1 MHVHSF
7 TAWKCA
13 GRPRCAP
20 GPGTRHTAGTGLRR
34 CTLEAR
40 GARGGGRARR
50 PARPQPRPALLGS
63 QHAPAAV
70 RGLGLPGS
78 RPGPARVETWACQG
92 RDGSPR
98 MTGWRVHALLHAAGC
113 PGTCYT
119 GHAACG
125 PPVPDRGCT
134 GCSSKLQAWMHAH
147 RAAAHQA
154 HCTPGPL
161 TCASPQ
167 IWKASVELAVI
178 GVEAGIQTM
187 HDAGF
192 RRRPG
197 ARTHAGSGRASEP
210 CGRPGGAEALR
221 AKATCS

>member
-40 GARGGGRARR
+40 GARAGGRARR

-63 QHAPAAV
+63 QLAPAAV

-98 MTGWRVHALLHAAGC
+98 MTGWCVHALLHAAGC

-147 RAAAHQA
+147 RAAAHQV

-161 TCASPQ
+161 TCASPR
-167 IWKASVELAVI
+167 I
-178 GVEAGIQTM
+178 
-187 HDAGF
+187 
-192 RRRPG
+192 
-197 ARTHAGSGRASEP
+197 
-210 CGRPGGAEALR
+210 
-221 AKATCS
+221 